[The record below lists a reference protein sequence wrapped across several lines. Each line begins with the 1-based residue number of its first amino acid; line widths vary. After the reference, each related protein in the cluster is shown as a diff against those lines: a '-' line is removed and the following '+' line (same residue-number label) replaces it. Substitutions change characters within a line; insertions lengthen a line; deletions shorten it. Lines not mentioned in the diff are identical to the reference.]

1 MQLMTFQIMQTGG
14 LFVQLYENESFI
26 EHKCKLKNAR
36 RDRVHE
42 FCLTLCLQMSACVC
56 VSLQLDV
63 CLLM

>member
-1 MQLMTFQIMQTGG
+1 MTFQIMQTGG

-56 VSLQLDV
+56 VCRCSWMCV
-63 CLLM
+63 C